1 MNFFFQ
7 ILYGF
12 SFDNHNVV
20 SLHLNSP
27 GLKTFGALHVNFQ
40 ARRALHALRG
50 LVKLQALVRGH
61 LVRKQTT
68 ATLRGM
74 HALMAIQVR
83 ARIHRVQMAEEANLL
98 RQQSPP
104 QHRQVPYST
113 DLITEENKVRFRLS
127 KISLFYHLKIDIA
140 CLFK

>member
-1 MNFFFQ
+1 M
-7 ILYGF
+7 
-12 SFDNHNVV
+12 
-20 SLHLNSP
+20 
-27 GLKTFGALHVNFQ
+27 
-40 ARRALHALRG
+40 HALRG

-83 ARIHRVQMAEEANLL
+83 ARIHRIQMAEEANLL
-98 RQQSPP
+98 GQQPL
-104 QHRQVPYST
+104 QHRQLPYFT

-127 KISLFYHLKIDIA
+127 KISRFYHLKIDIL